1 MIRFNNEC
9 PTCGKPTHGEE
20 MCTDCGYKEMSR
32 EDLIE
37 IVEKSRKHM
46 KLDMPGDNRRYFV
59 ERFVGVVKANAVR
72 AEVATDF
79 IEVLGRLNSKEVVG

>member
-1 MIRFNNEC
+1 MTKFKNEC
-9 PTCGKPTHGEE
+9 PTCGKPSHGEE
-20 MCTDCGYKEMSR
+20 MCTDCGYSAMSR

-37 IVEKSRKHM
+37 IVDRSRKNM
-46 KLDMPGDNRRYFV
+46 KMPIPGDNRRYFM
-59 ERFVGVVKANAVR
+59 ERFVGVVKANAIR